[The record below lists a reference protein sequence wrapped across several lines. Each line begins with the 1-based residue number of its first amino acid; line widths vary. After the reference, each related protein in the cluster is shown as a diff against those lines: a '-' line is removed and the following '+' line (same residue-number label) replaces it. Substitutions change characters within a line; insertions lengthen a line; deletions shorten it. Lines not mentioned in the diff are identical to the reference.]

1 MMTMQRFRSSADQPN
16 GPPAPPW
23 LAGAA
28 IGLTILTMAAGAMT
42 LGTAWAFGQ
51 ATLPKQGGK
60 A

>member
-1 MMTMQRFRSSADQPN
+1 MAMQRFRGAADQPN

-42 LGTAWAFGQ
+42 LGTTLALGQ
-51 ATLPKQGGK
+51 AALPKQGGK